1 MTHTQDKLQ
10 AERLTLTEDLTIY
23 HAAGQKGRLLAAV
36 HSAPVLELDLAQVG
50 AIDSA
55 GVQLLMLAKR
65 EAQQRAHTFSI
76 IAHSP
81 AIQEL
86 FDFFNLA
93 GYFGD
98 PLLIPAR
105 ADT

>member
-1 MTHTQDKLQ
+1 MPQSQDYAQ

-23 HAAGQKGRLLAAV
+23 HAASQKEPLLAAV
-36 HSAPVLELDLAQVG
+36 RRTAALELDLAQVA

-55 GVQLLMLAKR
+55 GIQLLMLAKR
-65 EAQQRAHTFSI
+65 EAQQQDHRFNI

-81 AIQEL
+81 AVQEL

-98 PLLIPAR
+98 PLWIPAR
-105 ADT
+105 TTC